1 VASMQQV
8 AATTRQEPWLGQS
21 WSASRSLDGRA
32 PDGRTRVPCGH
43 EQLAQTA
50 IIACIAATAKINVEA
65 RLEYLPRPR
74 QWASNGLALWCRPNR
89 LEWRY
94 FSPALTVC
102 TTADR
107 ASC

>member
-8 AATTRQEPWLGQS
+8 AATIRQEPWLGQS
-21 WSASRSLDGRA
+21 WSASRSLGGSA
-32 PDGRTRVPCGH
+32 ADGRTRVPCGH

-74 QWASNGLALWCRPNR
+74 QWASTNWRCGADQTDWNGATSHRP
-89 LEWRY
+89 
-94 FSPALTVC
+94 
-102 TTADR
+102 
-107 ASC
+107 